1 LLIFGTRTIRP
12 ISPRGVALFINA
24 IVLASPSFL
33 YSTAFAQASSNLATS
48 NLVTQSDGE
57 APSPVQVGTVTSPIT
72 SGANP
77 IANPLGTVGST
88 EKLGASVT
96 VVTSNEVSTDL
107 SVPPSIGAQLSA
119 QDKPS
124 KAPELFT
131 PASKT
136 KANTPKSFVKSA
148 PSGPVEMDLRQLW
161 NELKLNNPQLASL
174 RESYLSAKA
183 TVPQINAPA
192 NPQVGLVW
200 SGMPVNSP
208 FALGGANA
216 PSPQNPNG
224 ISSNNAIS
232 VAQPFQFPG
241 KKSLAADIADT
252 NAEALLAQSESTY
265 LQLGAQLSTLYYN
278 TLASQKQL
286 QVLKESVVRLEMIK
300 NVAKARYAN
309 NAAAYVEYL
318 NAQVAQSAAE
328 ADQFNLERQLEV
340 GINNINTL
348 IGRHSREK
356 LILKGDGRRAMAP
369 VPTLVELEDY
379 AESSHPSLKS
389 SALQLDAAR
398 KGVTLAKKAY
408 LPDFQVIGSSYT
420 PRGPFSANNGA
431 LFYQFELDLIIPLYF
446 FTKEKYGVEQA
457 MRSQASAEASDI
469 SNRQQV
475 VLAVNSAYAA
485 YQQAKMATTFLRDRQ
500 VPQADAAYKVGLTQY
515 ANNGQGFNDLL
526 TAQTQLRNLEVQ
538 LALAE
543 ANLLQAQATLLVSAG
558 KEPF

>member
-1 LLIFGTRTIRP
+1 LLILGKHKT
-12 ISPRGVALFINA
+12 SVATPLKRVTPFA
-24 IVLASPSFL
+24 MAAFVVCASTFSV
-33 YSTAFAQASSNLATS
+33 STFAQPSVDNAS
-48 NLVTQSDGE
+48 G
-57 APSPVQVGTVTSPIT
+57 
-72 SGANP
+72 
-77 IANPLGTVGST
+77 
-88 EKLGASVT
+88 SVT
-96 VVTSNEVSTDL
+96 VQTGDTSL
-107 SVPPSIGAQLSA
+107 AAPPSIGAQLGAS
-119 QDKPS
+119 S
-124 KAPELFT
+124 KAAEMFAPV
-131 PASKT
+131 T
-136 KANTPKSFVKSA
+136 KANTPKIYTKPIS
-148 PSGPVEMDLRQLW
+148 SGPTEMDLRQLW
-161 NELKLNNPQLASL
+161 NELKANNPQLSSL

-208 FALGGANA
+208 LALGGANA
-216 PSPQNPNG
+216 PSQQYPGG

-252 NAEALLAQSESTY
+252 NAEALLASSESTY

-278 TLASQKQL
+278 ALAAQKQL
-286 QVLKESVVRLEMIK
+286 QVLKESVIRLEMIK

-309 NAAAYVEYL
+309 NAAAYVEFL
-318 NAQVAQSAAE
+318 NAQVAQSAAQ
-328 ADQFNLERQLEV
+328 ADQFNVERQLNV
-340 GINNINTL
+340 ALNNINTL
-348 IGRHSREK
+348 VGRHSREK
-356 LILKGDGRRAMAP
+356 LVLRGDVRRAING
-369 VPTLVELEDY
+369 VPTLIELEDY

-398 KGVTLAKKAY
+398 KGVDLAKKAY

-431 LFYQFELDLIIPLYF
+431 LFYQLELDLIIPLYF

-457 MRSQASAEASDI
+457 QRNQAAAEAGNI
-469 SNRQQV
+469 SNRQQI
-475 VLAVNSAYAA
+475 VLAVNTAYAA
-485 YQQAKMATTFLRDRQ
+485 YEQAKNHTQFLKDRQ
-500 VPQADAAYKVGLTQY
+500 VPQADAAYKVGLIQY
-515 ANNGQGFNDLL
+515 SNNGQGFNDLL

-543 ANLLQAQATLLVSAG
+543 ANLMQSQAVLLVSAG